1 MAAYNE
7 KYTRLLSEKKLLGKA
22 QIPEMA
28 PLFGTDKML
37 EMDEDYEYLRY
48 MYPKIT
54 REILSLIEDE
64 CDKMEYQGSPM
75 FDIYPDRTTFRLSAK
90 KILDICMQKNPE
102 QFPKDN
108 PLLRDL
114 VEVLLYHE
122 ILFRRNRY
130 RNRKRLYF

>member
-1 MAAYNE
+1 MATYHDE
-7 KYTRLLSEKKLLGKA
+7 YDRLLSEKKLLEKA
-22 QIPEMA
+22 KIPEMP
-28 PLFGTDKML
+28 PLFGTDKMR
-37 EMDEDYEYLRY
+37 EMDEDYSYLRY

-54 REILSLIEDE
+54 REILSQIEDE

-75 FDIYPDRTTFRLSAK
+75 FDIYPDRTTFRLMAN
-90 KILDICMQKNPE
+90 KILDSCIQKNPK

>member
-1 MAAYNE
+1 M
-7 KYTRLLSEKKLLGKA
+7 SEYHDEQFHLPLVPGL
-22 QIPEMA
+22 A
-28 PLFGTDKML
+28 PLFGTDKL
-37 EMDEDYEYLRY
+37 IEMDEDYEYLKY

-54 REILSLIEDE
+54 RDILTLIDEE

-102 QFPKDN
+102 QFPEGN

-114 VEVLLYHE
+114 VEVLLYQE

-130 RNRKRLYF
+130 RSRKRLYF